1 MIYLDF
7 NNIGRI
13 EKDYVERVLNTGQ
26 ISTASPFVNEF
37 EKAMTHYF
45 GMPCCATNSGTSA
58 LHLALMACDIGAG
71 DEVILP
77 ALTFI
82 ATANVVKYCRA
93 KPIFVDVNIETWN
106 MDLAG
111 WLKVRKTANTKA
123 IIPVHLYGNPCFIR
137 ETSQFVLIEDA
148 AESLGAEFEGKLT
161 GSLGIIGCFSFNG
174 NKTITTGGGGLVVTD
189 NYALMDAIKLLS
201 NQCKDGDE
209 FIDVG
214 YNYRMTGL
222 HAAIG
227 LAQMTRL
234 KPFLGIK
241 RKFNSI
247 YQSDLDGLVTFQK
260 EAEGT
265 KSSWWYTAC
274 LFHEDI
280 DIESIRKALNTCGI
294 QTKRIFKPIP
304 SIIAYRDDKE
314 YPNAEY
320 IYKHGLCLPSST
332 VNSEKDIMFV
342 CEKIKEII

>member
-45 GMPCCATNSGTSA
+45 DMPCCATNSGTSA

-93 KPIFVDVNIETWN
+93 KPIFVDVDRETWN
-106 MDLAG
+106 IDMDKLPVDYAVI
-111 WLKVRKTANTKA
+111 L
-123 IIPVHLYGNPCFIR
+123 VHLYGNPCAIKR
-137 ETSQFVLIEDA
+137 NGLIIIEDA
-148 AESLGAEFEGKLT
+148 AEAFGAEINGQLT
-161 GSLGIIGCFSFNG
+161 GTLGDIGCFSFNG
-174 NKTITTGGGGLVVTD
+174 NKTMTTGGGGLVITD
-189 NYALMDAIKLLS
+189 NYALMDAVKLLS
-201 NQCKDGDE
+201 RQCKDGDE

-222 HAAIG
+222 HAVIG

-234 KPFLGIK
+234 HQFLSLK
-241 RKFNSI
+241 WKFNYI
-247 YQSDLDGLVTFQK
+247 YRNDLDGLVTFQK
-260 EAEGT
+260 EAEGA

-280 DIESIRKALNTCGI
+280 DIDSLGRALYGYGI

-304 SIIAYRDDKE
+304 STIAYRDEKE
-314 YPNAEY
+314 YPNAEF
-320 IYKHGLCLPSST
+320 IYRHGLCLPSST
-332 VNSEKDIMFV
+332 VNSEKDIIFA
-342 CEKIKEII
+342 CEKIKEMI